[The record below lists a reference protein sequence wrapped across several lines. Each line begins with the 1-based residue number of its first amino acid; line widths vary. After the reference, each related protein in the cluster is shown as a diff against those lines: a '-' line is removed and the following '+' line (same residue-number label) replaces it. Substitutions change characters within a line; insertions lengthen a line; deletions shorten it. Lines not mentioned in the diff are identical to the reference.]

1 MDRAV
6 RDGRAHRPDRLR
18 WEPARLQIDE
28 RQREHVVVLRE
39 RAMGEDPPAE
49 VGGVVDVA
57 VLDDVV
63 GMLKR
68 CDVE

>member
-1 MDRAV
+1 MDREAELPA
-6 RDGRAHRPDRLR
+6 GRQL
-18 WEPARLQIDE
+18 
-28 RQREHVVVLRE
+28 RQRV
-39 RAMGEDPPAE
+39 DPPAE